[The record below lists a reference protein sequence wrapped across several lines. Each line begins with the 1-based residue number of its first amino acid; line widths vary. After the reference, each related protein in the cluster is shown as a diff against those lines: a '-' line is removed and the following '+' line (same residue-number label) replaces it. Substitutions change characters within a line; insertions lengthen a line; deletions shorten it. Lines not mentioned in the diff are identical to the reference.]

1 MEKISAV
8 SKDNDYAENP
18 GKEVH
23 FVRVSKGDGAIDV
36 YAHQVNGI
44 NHPNFGELFVSSYVS
59 ENLDKYL
66 MKTNKLA
73 V

>member
-1 MEKISAV
+1 MRRKVIEELLR
-8 SKDNDYAENP
+8 AENL

-23 FVRVSKGDGAIDV
+23 FLRVSQGDGGIDAYV
-36 YAHQVNGI
+36 HQENGI